1 MSMAVRK
8 TPFDL
13 LSPSVEPSRRRRVL
27 RFTAAF
33 ALSLAVSLAAPGRGH
48 AQVLTVEASAQAPIQ
63 DDLARARGRALSE
76 AMSQALEQAVSQ
88 AAPEVRGRLYLV
100 TARARDYVPTYRVI
114 SEGEEAGSFRVRIE
128 AQVDT
133 PRLMRDLQ
141 GAAPQKRGAPG
152 RKPLQLCARSGAED
166 QSDLQPAL
174 RQAAELL
181 GERGETV
188 EPLGSA
194 QCAAG
199 IAGGAG
205 RAKLVL
211 VPGAVQI
218 DAIRGTQPRLFGAR
232 RTIEWLVERPSGD
245 AELREHAE
253 ASAFAETAAAAQ
265 LAATQQAALSGL
277 RRLTQKPGLLDGGAS
292 GVTVSFE
299 GLGSFAAYQQLLRA
313 MGVLPGV
320 TRVEPRRFLGA
331 QGAEAERVAVFVHST
346 AGSEALGAALGRS
359 LVPGLRLSVMPL
371 PGGDLRVLC
380 VAEGALPSE
389 LPEQQPAAP
398 DGTAPAAPD
407 PASGATPA
415 GGTP

>member
-1 MSMAVRK
+1 MAFKEIPSDPMS
-8 TPFDL
+8 
-13 LSPSVEPSRRRRVL
+13 LSTASSRRRRVL
-27 RFTAAF
+27 CGAAAF
-33 ALSLAVSLAAPGRGH
+33 VLAAAVSLGVPGRAR

-63 DDLARARGRALSE
+63 DDLARARGRALAE
-76 AMSQALEQAVSQ
+76 AMSQALEQAVAQ
-88 AAPEVRGRLYLV
+88 AAPEVRGRLYLL

-133 PRLMRDLQ
+133 PRLLRDLQ
-141 GAAPQKRGAPG
+141 GAAPQKRGTTG
-152 RKPLQLCARSGAED
+152 RRSLQLCARSGAED

-188 EPLGSA
+188 EALGSA

-199 IAGGAG
+199 IGGAG

-218 DAIRGTQPRLFGAR
+218 DEIRGPQPRLFGAR
-232 RTIEWLVERPSGD
+232 RAIEWIVERPSGD
-245 AELREHAE
+245 AELRERAE
-253 ASAFAETAAAAQ
+253 TTAFAETAAAAQ
-265 LAATQQAALSGL
+265 LAVTQQAALMGL

-313 MGVLPGV
+313 MGALPGV
-320 TRVEPRRFLGA
+320 TRVEPRRFVGA

-398 DGTAPAAPD
+398 EGPAPAAPD
-407 PASGATPA
+407 PASAATPER
-415 GGTP
+415 GTP

>member
-1 MSMAVRK
+1 MAFK
-8 TPFDL
+8 EPPFDL
-13 LSPSVEPSRRRRVL
+13 MSRATASSRRRRVL
-27 RFTAAF
+27 RGAAAF
-33 ALSLAVSLAAPGRGH
+33 VLSAAVSLGGAGRAL
-48 AQVLTVEASAQAPIQ
+48 AQVLTVEASAQAPVQ

-76 AMSQALEQAVSQ
+76 AMSQALEQAVAQ
-88 AAPEVRGRLYLV
+88 AAPEVRGRLYLLS
-100 TARARDYVPTYRVI
+100 ARARDYVPTYRVI

-133 PRLMRDLQ
+133 PRLLRDLQ
-141 GAAPQKRGAPG
+141 GAAPQKRTTPG
-152 RKPLQLCARSGAED
+152 RRSLQLCARSGAED

-188 EPLGSA
+188 EALGSA

-199 IAGGAG
+199 IAGSGGAG
-205 RAKLVL
+205 RARLVL

-218 DAIRGTQPRLFGAR
+218 DEIRGPQPRLFGAR
-232 RTIEWLVERPSGD
+232 RAVEWLVERPNGD
-245 AELREHAE
+245 AELRERAE
-253 ASAFAETAAAAQ
+253 TTAFAETAAAAQ
-265 LAATQQAALSGL
+265 LAATQQAALIGL
-277 RRLTQKPGLLDGGAS
+277 RRLTQKPGLLDGAAS

-313 MGVLPGV
+313 MGALPGV
-320 TRVEPRRFLGA
+320 TRVEPRRFVGA

-389 LPEQQPAAP
+389 LPEQPPAAP
-398 DGTAPAAPD
+398 EGSPLAAPD
-407 PASGATPA
+407 PASAATPER
-415 GGTP
+415 GTP

>member
-1 MSMAVRK
+1 MALK
-8 TPFDL
+8 KPLFDL
-13 LSPSVEPSRRRRVL
+13 LSPFAAPARRRRIVRL
-27 RFTAAF
+27 AAAF
-33 ALSLAVSLAAPGRGH
+33 ALFAAVSLGAPGHGL
-48 AQVLTVEASAQAPIQ
+48 AQVLTVEASAQAPVQ

-133 PRLMRDLQ
+133 PRLLRDLQ
-141 GAAPQKRGAPG
+141 GAAPQKRGLAG
-152 RKPLQLCARSGAED
+152 RRSLQLCARSGAED
-166 QSDLQPAL
+166 PSDLQPAL

-188 EPLGSA
+188 EALGPA

-199 IAGGAG
+199 VAGGAG

-218 DAIRGTQPRLFGAR
+218 EALRGTQPRLFGAR
-232 RTIEWLVERPSGD
+232 RTIEWIVERPNGD
-245 AELREHAE
+245 AELRERAE
-253 ASAFAETAAAAQ
+253 TTAFADTAAAAQ
-265 LAATQQAALSGL
+265 LAATQQAALQAL
-277 RRLTQKPGLLDGGAS
+277 RRLLQKPGLLDGAAS

-313 MGVLPGV
+313 MGALPGV

-331 QGAEAERVAVFVHST
+331 QGAEAEQVAVFVHST

-389 LPEQQPAAP
+389 VPEQQPIAP

-407 PASGATPA
+407 PASGATPER
-415 GGTP
+415 GTP

>member
-1 MSMAVRK
+1 MSMAFK
-8 TPFDL
+8 KPLFDL
-13 LSPSVEPSRRRRVL
+13 LSPCTARHRRVL
-27 RFTAAF
+27 SSAAAF
-33 ALSLAVSLAAPGRGH
+33 VLAAAISLGAPGRGL
-48 AQVLTVEASAQAPIQ
+48 AQALTVEASAQAPIQ

-88 AAPEVRGRLYLV
+88 AAPEVRGRLYLL

-133 PRLMRDLQ
+133 PRLLRDLQ
-141 GAAPQKRGAPG
+141 GAAPQKRGATG

-166 QSDLQPAL
+166 PSELQPAL

-188 EPLGSA
+188 EALGPA
-194 QCAAG
+194 QCTAG
-199 IAGGAG
+199 IGGTG

-218 DAIRGTQPRLFGAR
+218 DEVRGTQPRLFGAR
-232 RTIEWLVERPSGD
+232 RTIEWIVERAGGD
-245 AELREHAE
+245 AELRERAE
-253 ASAFAETAAAAQ
+253 TTAFAETAAAAQ
-265 LAATQQAALSGL
+265 LAATQQAAQQGL
-277 RRLTQKPGLLDGGAS
+277 RRLTQKPGLLDGAAS
-292 GVTVSFE
+292 GVMVSFE
-299 GLGSFAAYQQLLRA
+299 GLHSFAAYQQLLRA
-313 MGVLPGV
+313 MSVLPGV
-320 TRVEPRRFLGA
+320 TRVEPRRFVGA

-380 VAEGALPSE
+380 VAEGALTSE
-389 LPEQQPAAP
+389 PEQQPAAP
-398 DGTAPAAPD
+398 DGTTSAAPD
-407 PASGATPA
+407 PASGAAPG